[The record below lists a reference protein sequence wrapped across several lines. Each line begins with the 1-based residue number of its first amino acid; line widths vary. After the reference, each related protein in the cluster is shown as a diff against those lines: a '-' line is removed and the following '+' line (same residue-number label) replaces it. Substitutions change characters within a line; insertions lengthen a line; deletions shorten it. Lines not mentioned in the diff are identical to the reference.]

1 VSTATETTTSESRIP
16 LSKERVLNA
25 AIAVA
30 DRGGIE
36 SLTMRKLAQ
45 ELGVEAM
52 SLYYHVA
59 NKDQVLD
66 GVVDVIVTEIMDAVS
81 QIDDPAGP
89 DSASPGD
96 WKTAMRRRILA
107 ARQVMLRHPWAP
119 GVIETRT
126 TMSPSIIFYFEALLG
141 VFRSGG
147 FSYDVAHHALHA
159 LGSRALGFSQELFK
173 PDDAAGEDASSA
185 MFEEM
190 ASRLPNLVGMMSEI
204 AHDDPDSTLGWCDDQ
219 TEFEFGLDL
228 ILDGLD
234 KLRLP
239 G

>member
-1 VSTATETTTSESRIP
+1 M
-16 LSKERVLNA
+16 NA

-30 DRGGIE
+30 DQGGIE

-52 SLYYHVA
+52 SLYYHVD

-66 GVVDVIVTEIMDAVS
+66 GVVEVILAEIIGATS
-81 QIDDPAGP
+81 QIDDPA
-89 DSASPGD
+89 SSGD
-96 WKTAMRRRILA
+96 WKTTMRRKILA
-107 ARQVMLRHPWAP
+107 AREILLLHPWAP

-126 TMSPSIIFYFEALLG
+126 TMSPSIIMYFEALLG
-141 VFRSGG
+141 VFRTGG

-173 PDDAAGEDASSA
+173 PDDASGEDASSA
-185 MFEEM
+185 MLEEM

-204 AHDDPDSTLGWCDDQ
+204 AHDDPGSTLGWCDDQ

-234 KLRLP
+234 KLRLR

>member
-1 VSTATETTTSESRIP
+1 M
-16 LSKERVLNA
+16 NA

-30 DRGGIE
+30 DQGGIE

-66 GVVDVIVTEIMDAVS
+66 GVVEVIVAEIIAATS
-81 QIDDPAGP
+81 QIDDPA
-89 DSASPGD
+89 SPGE
-96 WKTAMRRRILA
+96 WKTAMRRKILA
-107 ARQVMLRHPWAP
+107 AREILLLHPWAP

-126 TMSPSIIFYFEALLG
+126 TMSPSIIMYFEALLG

-173 PDDAAGEDASSA
+173 PDDASGEDASSA
-185 MFEEM
+185 MLEEM

-204 AHDDPDSTLGWCDDQ
+204 AHDDPGSTLGWCDDQ

-234 KLRLP
+234 KLRLR